1 MGVGSTVAGVQFHEA
16 NLLMPYLA
24 SYHRDDNVKA
34 IGFWLEVDPEVHHQ
48 PD

>member
-16 NLLMPYLA
+16 YLLMPYLA
-24 SYHRDDNVKA
+24 SYHRDDNVRT
-34 IGFWLEVDPEVHHQ
+34 IGFWLEIDPEAHHQ